1 MKRRTGLL
9 FTSAVVVGLLGGAG
23 TGWAIQRQR
32 PATPLPPLATTLQTR
47 VLTEP
52 PAGAAT
58 ASASQGSD
66 PSTDDG
72 AKLDGD
78 LRKLLLDKP
87 SDATDSAFTEPVH
100 WLSVRDLAELTS
112 RPELQF
118 ADLNQDGFRRAAARL
133 WDAKDG
139 TTVDVEL
146 TQFRTGSGAAD
157 YFGAG
162 IGGEKGAVKIAG
174 TLTGYAVAL
183 PNRDPD
189 GQFWGEAIA
198 MHGTVIVGVYVYSS
212 VKPVDPNGVARIAA
226 EQLGKL

>member
-9 FTSAVVVGLLGGAG
+9 FTSAVVVGLLGGTG

-32 PATPLPPLATTLQTR
+32 PATPLPPLATTVGTR
-47 VLTEP
+47 VLAGA
-52 PAGAAT
+52 PAGAA
-58 ASASQGSD
+58 SQSPD

-87 SDATDSAFTEPVH
+87 ADATDSAFTQPVH
-100 WLSVRDLAELTS
+100 WLSVRDLAEVS
-112 RPELQF
+112 RRPERQF
-118 ADLNQDGFRRAAARL
+118 AELNQRGFRRAAARL

-157 YFGAG
+157 YYGAG
-162 IGGEKGAVKIAG
+162 IGGEKGAVKIVG
-174 TLTGYAVAL
+174 TLTGYAVAA
-183 PNRDPD
+183 PSRDQD
-189 GQFWGEAIA
+189 GQYWGEAIA
-198 MHGTVIVGVYVYSS
+198 MHGTVIVAVYVYSP
-212 VKPVDPNGVARIAA
+212 VKPVDPNGIARIAA